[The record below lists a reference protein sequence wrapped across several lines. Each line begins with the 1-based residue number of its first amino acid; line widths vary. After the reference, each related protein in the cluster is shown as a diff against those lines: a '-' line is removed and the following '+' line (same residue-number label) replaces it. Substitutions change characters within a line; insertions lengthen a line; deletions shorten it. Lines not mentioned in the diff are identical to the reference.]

1 MDAQVQDPADQVA
14 ARTHPPSMVDP
25 VPMAGRVVMVEQATQ
40 AMEVA
45 VVLLLLEAHQHPS
58 VAEVDEAEALPA
70 LIYNWEPKCA
80 CCPVRIRADHQH
92 DCCTSSALL
101 TIRSLAH

>member
-1 MDAQVQDPADQVA
+1 MDAQVQDPADQAA

-40 AMEVA
+40 AIEVA

-58 VAEVDEAEALPA
+58 VAEVDEVAANQESMDQAATPDDDAPLQGRSQLQA
-70 LIYNWEPKCA
+70 DA
-80 CCPVRIRADHQH
+80 PVQVRTA
-92 DCCTSSALL
+92 
-101 TIRSLAH
+101 